1 MPWDNEEEGLTGAE
15 YVPEWKDP
23 YSMKLSFPIPPK
35 YLQSCVHA
43 SLVLCA
49 LPSSLPLGIPF
60 ILQAVVWN
68 TTSYRVLSS
77 VVTPVLCPVGLTQ
90 HTLLYL
96 DIYGSVLQVGNSLR
110 AETIHSLVYSSTC

>member
-1 MPWDNEEEGLTGAE
+1 MPIYRLEWGVVPWENEEEGLTGAE

-23 YSMKLSFPIPPK
+23 YSIKLSFPVPPK

-60 ILQAVVWN
+60 ILRALIWN
-68 TTSYRVLSS
+68 TAGYRVLSS
-77 VVTPVLCPVGLTQ
+77 VVTPILCSVDLTQ

-96 DIYGSVLQVGNSLR
+96 DIYGSVL
-110 AETIHSLVYSSTC
+110 